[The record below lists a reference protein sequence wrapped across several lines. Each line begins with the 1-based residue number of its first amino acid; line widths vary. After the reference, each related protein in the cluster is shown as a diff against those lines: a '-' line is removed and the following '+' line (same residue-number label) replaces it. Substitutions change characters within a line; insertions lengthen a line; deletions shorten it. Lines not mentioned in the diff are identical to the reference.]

1 MAKKR
6 VTEPQFPVVS
16 EIIKL
21 RGVQIY
27 GSMNRLAL
35 SLGMTRQALFM
46 RVRSASRWHLTHAW
60 WSAILS
66 LPIDVLESDSVGAAL
81 AVPVPSQDDLA
92 RILQEQS
99 DVWASA
105 YGLRGTWGVHQK
117 IAE

>member
-6 VTEPQFPVVS
+6 VAEPQFPVVT
-16 EIIKL
+16 EIIKA
-21 RGVQIY
+21 RCVQVY

-35 SLGMTRQALFM
+35 RLGMTRQALSM

-60 WSAILS
+60 WATVLG
-66 LPIDVLESDSVGAAL
+66 LPVGLLESDSIGAAL
-81 AVPVPSQDDLA
+81 AVSVPSQDDLA
-92 RILQEQS
+92 RIIEEQS
-99 DVWASA
+99 DVWTAA